1 MKIVFALLVFIHGAI
16 HLMGF
21 AKAFGYGNME
31 QLTMH
36 ISKPLGLLWFLAFV
50 LFMLSGTA
58 LLCKAE
64 WWYIPAL
71 LAVVLSTVLVIM
83 VWKDAKFATIANVII
98 LAGIILSYATT
109 SYKGR
114 YLSEVKTLLSQE
126 VQSSQQVLTESDL
139 SGLPVPVQKY
149 IRYTGFIGKPVVRNF
164 RVVFEGNIRKNE
176 QSPWMPLT
184 SEQYNFM
191 NSAVRLFFL
200 NATMKGLPV
209 AGFHSFRNGE
219 AFMDIRLLSLIKVQ
233 YEKGRE
239 MGISET
245 VTFFNDICCLAPGA
259 LTDKRIKWLETD
271 SLKVKAEFT
280 NNNITVSAWLY
291 FNEKGE
297 LINFV
302 SGNRYAYDEKLG
314 MKQLPWSTPLG
325 DYRMIDGY
333 RLATRAETI
342 YNYPDGPSCY
352 GNFNLKHVTYNTS
365 R

>member
-31 QLTMH
+31 QLTMQ
-36 ISKPLGLLWFLAFV
+36 ISKPMGLLWFLAFV
-50 LFMLSGTA
+50 LFMLSGTV
-58 LLCKAE
+58 LLSKAE
-64 WWYIPAL
+64 WWYIPAM

-83 VWKDAKFATIANVII
+83 VWKEAKFATIANVII
-98 LAGIILSYATT
+98 LAGIILTYATA

-114 YLSEVKTLLSQE
+114 YLSEVGTLLSQDI
-126 VQSSQQVLTESDL
+126 QSSQQVLTESDIDR
-139 SGLPVPVQKY
+139 LPEAVQKY
-149 IRYTGFIGKPVVRNF
+149 IRYTGFVGKPVVRNF
-164 RVVFEGNIRKNE
+164 RVVFEGKIRKNE

-184 SEQYNFM
+184 SEQYNFLN
-191 NSAVRLFFL
+191 NSVRLFFL

-245 VTFFNDICCLAPGA
+245 VTFFNDMCCLAPGA

-271 SLKVKAEFT
+271 KLKVKAEFT
-280 NNNITVSAWLY
+280 NNHITVSAWLY

-297 LINFV
+297 LVNFV
-302 SGNRYAYDEKLG
+302 SDNRYAYDAELG
-314 MKQLPWSTPLG
+314 MLQLPWSTPLS

-333 RLATRAETI
+333 RLAGRAETI
-342 YNYPDGPSCY
+342 YNYPAGPCSY
-352 GNFNLKHVTYNTS
+352 GNFNLKHVAYNTT